1 MLRTLYRTMIISRAK
16 SAAYQTLALL
26 SDRELADIGYT
37 RTSFVRA
44 YIDNIVAE
52 LDANDASAALPINA
66 NLVGAV

>member
-26 SDRELADIGYT
+26 SDRKLADIGYT

-52 LDANDASAALPINA
+52 LDANDAAAALPINA

>member
-1 MLRTLYRTMIISRAK
+1 MLRTLYRTLIISRAK

-44 YIDNIVAE
+44 YIDNIVEE
-52 LDANDASAALPINA
+52 LDANDAAAALPINA
-66 NLVGAV
+66 NLAGAV

>member
-44 YIDNIVAE
+44 YIDNIVSE
-52 LDANDASAALPINA
+52 LDTNDAAAALPINA

>member
-26 SDRELADIGYT
+26 SDREVVDIGYT

-44 YIDNIVAE
+44 YIDNIEAE
-52 LDANDASAALPINA
+52 LDANDAAAALPINA

>member
-52 LDANDASAALPINA
+52 LDANNAAAALPINA

>member
-52 LDANDASAALPINA
+52 LDANDAAAALPINA